1 MIEFEFLSGTL
12 DFYREDEDGDFI
24 KERGVTGLSCISE
37 NKATISIAEILKTAG
52 WEKYGDWYVME
63 ELNRTI
69 DHEVAHIIG
78 AVTESATADE
88 QAAIRFED
96 AGAWARR

>member
-37 NKATISIAEILKTAG
+37 NKATISIAEILKAAG
-52 WEKYGDWYVME
+52 WAKYGDWYVME

-69 DHEVAHIIG
+69 DREIAHIIG
-78 AVTESATADE
+78 AATDNAAGDE
-88 QAAIRFED
+88 RAAMHFED